1 MAVELFFIL
10 FFGLGR
16 LLHPENKIKKAG
28 TNSPTPHFSC
38 GGTPKLCIFAFYII
52 FMIEIGKYNRLTILR
67 DTKVGLF
74 LGNPNADADG
84 NDGILLPNKYVPEVF
99 EIGDE
104 LSVFVYLDHEERP
117 VATTLEPYILLN
129 EFALL
134 RVNYVN
140 QIGAFLDWG
149 MEKDILVPFKEQARP
164 MEKGKRYLVYL
175 YIDEKTNRLVASSKT
190 NQFLKNDNID
200 VWAGDEVD
208 LIVSHI
214 TDLGINVIIN
224 EQYKGLLYKDE
235 VYDDAI
241 RTGDRLRG
249 FIKSIRPD
257 NKIDVVLQKPG
268 YEGVEPN
275 AEKILNELRASRGFL
290 RLNDNSH
297 PEDIKTV
304 LKMSKKTFKKA
315 IGALYREKLIEIKED
330 GIYLIIAADK

>member
-1 MAVELFFIL
+1 
-10 FFGLGR
+10 
-16 LLHPENKIKKAG
+16 
-28 TNSPTPHFSC
+28 
-38 GGTPKLCIFAFYII
+38 
-52 FMIEIGKYNRLTILR
+52 MIAIGKYNTLTILR

-74 LGNPNADADG
+74 LGNPTEDPEGIHD
-84 NDGILLPNKYVPEVF
+84 ILLPNKYVPERF
-99 EIGDE
+99 EIDDE
-104 LSVFVYLDHEERP
+104 LTVFVYLDHEERP

-140 QIGAFLDWG
+140 QVGAFMDWG

-164 MEKGKRYLVYL
+164 MEKGKRYLVFL
-175 YIDEKTNRLVASSKT
+175 YMDEKTNRLVASSKT
-190 NQFLKNDNID
+190 NQFLNNDNLT
-200 VWAGDEVD
+200 VERGEEVD

-214 TDLGINVIIN
+214 TEIGINVIIN
-224 EQYKGLLYKDE
+224 EQHKGLVYKDE

-249 FIKSIRPD
+249 YIKTIRPD
-257 NKIDVVLQKPG
+257 NKIDVSLQKLG
-268 YEGVEPN
+268 YENIEPN
-275 AEKILNELRASRGFL
+275 AQKILDELKASRGFL

-315 IGALYREKLIEIKED
+315 IGSLYKDQLIAIKED
-330 GIYLIIAADK
+330 GIYLITE